1 MMDFI
6 VIQCI
11 FLGVVIVCK
20 VIICFVI
27 FVFFLILFKSNNFG
41 DQIIGIQFVCFVYYF
56 KCFVNVIK
64 IIICLVGGCVL
75 FMKNVVK
82 GFGFGIFIM
91 VEKSYIIVVFGF
103 WSSGYYIC
111 DESI

>member
-1 MMDFI
+1 M
-6 VIQCI
+6 
-11 FLGVVIVCK
+11 
-20 VIICFVI
+20 
-27 FVFFLILFKSNNFG
+27 
-41 DQIIGIQFVCFVYYF
+41 
-56 KCFVNVIK
+56 
-64 IIICLVGGCVL
+64 VGGCVL

-111 DESI
+111 DESIWYINFYKKLRLIYW